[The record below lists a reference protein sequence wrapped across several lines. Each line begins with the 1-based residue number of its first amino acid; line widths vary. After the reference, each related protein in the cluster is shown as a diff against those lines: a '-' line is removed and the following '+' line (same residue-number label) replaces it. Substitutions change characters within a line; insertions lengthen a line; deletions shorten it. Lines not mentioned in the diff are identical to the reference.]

1 MGCRDICLF
10 ILGFEFADFFAAHRT
25 ESGCRNIYFHNAVI
39 GSDGNLDSVNAA
51 AGIAARYRVNNAF
64 GKIRIYFI
72 VIFRFVYARIVLGKI
87 RISAGERELFTGHL
101 RIVIRGSLFFGFLV
115 FFLLS
120 FLRYGFLLGRFFSCS
135 LIGCRFICRSFPGD
149 RTIRLGLFGNRLFG
163 NRFFRLCFFRY
174 RLFSNGFFRL
184 CFFRYRLFSNGFF
197 RLCFFRYR
205 LFSNRFLGRRFLSCR
220 LLGSR
225 FLCRRRFRCG
235 LLGRRFLSCRLLGN
249 RFLSCG
255 LLGCRL
261 FGCRCCRFLCRRLRF
276 FFFIR
281 IVGFN
286 YLISNRRRIRR
297 HFFCEARHAADYHH
311 ESKNPCDNTFFHI
324 HPPH

>member
-10 ILGFEFADFFAAHRT
+10 ILGFEFVDFFAAHRT
-25 ESGCRNIYFHNAVI
+25 ESGCRNVYFHNAVI

-51 AGIAARYRVNNAF
+51 AGIAARYRVNNTF

-87 RISAGERELFTGHL
+87 RISVGERELFTGHL

-120 FLRYGFLLGRFFSCS
+120 FLRDGFLLSRFFSCS

-174 RLFSNGFFRL
+174 RLFGN
-184 CFFRYRLFSNGFF
+184 
-197 RLCFFRYR
+197 
-205 LFSNRFLGRRFLSCR
+205 R
-220 LLGSR
+220 LLGDR

-235 LLGRRFLSCRLLGN
+235 LLGSRFLRRRRFR
-249 RFLSCG
+249 CG
-255 LLGCRL
+255 LLGSRFLGSRRFRCGLLGSRL
-261 FGCRCCRFLCRRLRF
+261 LCRRRFRCGLLGSRFLGSRRCRF
-276 FFFIR
+276 FRCRLCFLFFIR

-286 YLISNRRRIRR
+286 FLISNCRRNRR